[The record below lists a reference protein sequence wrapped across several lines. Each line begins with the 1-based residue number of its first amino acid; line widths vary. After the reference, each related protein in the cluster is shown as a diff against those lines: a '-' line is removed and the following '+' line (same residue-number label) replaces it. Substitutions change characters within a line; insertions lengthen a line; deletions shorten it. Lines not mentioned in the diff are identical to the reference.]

1 MTRAQGPRLAL
12 LVVLLFVAALAS
24 LMIGAVSVPP
34 GKVLSAISG
43 QGNDATALLI
53 RNVRLPRVLL
63 AALVGAALAI
73 SGVLLQAFFQNPMA
87 GPYTVGVSAGAS
99 MLAVLAIVTGL
110 RVTLGPLDTVALA
123 AFVGGLGAVALVYG
137 IARRLHSV
145 RSEALLLVGI
155 AVGAVL
161 SALTSLFLVMSKDK
175 APTALFWMMG
185 SLSSARWSGVQLVSL
200 SLLFS
205 CVLVARMSRDL
216 NLLLWGDEV
225 AASLGSPVASVRR
238 WVLVHSSLLAAA
250 SVAVSGA
257 IAYVGLMVPHLARG
271 YLRTSDHRTVLVA
284 SVLMGAILVLIAD
297 LIARTIVAPIELPV
311 GAITSIFGAPFLIYL
326 VMRRGRG

>member
-1 MTRAQGPRLAL
+1 ML
-12 LVVLLFVAALAS
+12 LLVLLFVAALAS

-34 GKVLSAISG
+34 GKVLSAIAG
-43 QGNDATALLI
+43 QGDDATALLI

-99 MLAVLAIVTGL
+99 MLAVLAIVTGF
-110 RVTLGPLDTVALA
+110 RFSLGPLDTVALA
-123 AFVGGLGAVALVYG
+123 AFVGGLGAVALVYT